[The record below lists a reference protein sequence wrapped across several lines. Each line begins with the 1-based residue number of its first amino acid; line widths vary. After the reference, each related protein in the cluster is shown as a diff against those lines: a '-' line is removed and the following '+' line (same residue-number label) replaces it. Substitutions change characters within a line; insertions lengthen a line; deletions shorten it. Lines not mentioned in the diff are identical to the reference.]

1 MERVDIKAE
10 ASQDRDTRILSVIIV
25 VRKVISRNIASSVR
39 KRTKVVVIN
48 TIGMTM
54 KNPSVLLLLPVKI
67 C

>member
-1 MERVDIKAE
+1 MERVEIKAE

-25 VRKVISRNIASSVR
+25 VRKVISRNIASSGR

-54 KNPSVLLLLPVKI
+54 KNPSVLLLLLVKI